1 MNRANLLS
9 LFLAILWP
17 LLMIG
22 QNDNFTRVSD
32 ITSVTKAIADQA
44 LATQTLTSSFV
55 QEKHLEM
62 LEEVLISH
70 GEFLFKQ
77 ENSVRW
83 QYIDP
88 IRYTILIHQ
97 GKFTIDND
105 GKISEFNTDSNP
117 MFREINKM
125 IITAIRGDF
134 VGNTDF
140 APTYFENDNQYMTR
154 LIPSAKEVQNMIES
168 IAIYFDKESMQVVQ
182 VVFSEPAGDYT
193 SIMFTDIQ
201 VNSKIADNRFIQE

>member
-1 MNRANLLS
+1 MVS
-9 LFLAILWP
+9 LWP
-17 LLMIG
+17 FLMMG
-22 QNDNFTRVSD
+22 QNDNYTPVTD

-44 LATQTLTSSFV
+44 LATQTLTSSFI

-62 LEEVLISH
+62 LEEVLVSH

-88 IRYTILIHQ
+88 IRYTILIHH

-105 GKISEFNTDSNP
+105 GKVSEFNTDSNP

-140 APTYFENDNQYMTR
+140 APTYFENDHQFMTR
-154 LIPSAKEVQNMIES
+154 LIPSAKEVQSMIES

-182 VVFSEPAGDYT
+182 VVFSEPGGDYT
-193 SIMFTDIQ
+193 SIKFTDIQ
-201 VNSKIADNRFIQE
+201 VNSKIPDNRFIQE